1 MNKNFYQSNKYNNN
15 NINYGFFTR
24 QNGES
29 LDNYQSLNCS
39 YSSGDKTE
47 IVKKNITIAKDKLNL
62 KNKKLKLINQTHS
75 NKVLFLNQNNFSD
88 TMDVDGI
95 ITLDKN
101 ICLGILTADCCPIF
115 LFDDKATFICN
126 LHAGWKGCY
135 LNIIK
140 SALGIINQNISGIT
154 NINAIIGPCLGQ
166 KNFEVRN
173 DFKDNFI
180 KINNKYAQFF
190 LIKNNTN
197 NLFNMRGLIN
207 FQLLEAGVFNI
218 ENIDIDTYSNSKLFF
233 SHRRSTHEQ
242 KLPTG
247 RMINIIGFN

>member
-1 MNKNFYQSNKYNNN
+1 MNKNFYQSIKYNNHS
-15 NINYGFFTR
+15 ISYGFFTR
-24 QNGES
+24 QNGKS
-29 LDNYQSLNCS
+29 LGNYKSLNCS
-39 YSSGDKTE
+39 FSSGDRDE
-47 IVKKNITIAKDKLNL
+47 LVKKNISIAKDKLNL
-62 KNKKLKLINQTHS
+62 NNKKLKLINQMHS
-75 NKVLFLNQNNFSD
+75 NKVLFLNQNNFTD
-88 TMDVDGI
+88 TMEVDGL

-126 LHAGWKGCY
+126 LHAGWKGCH

-140 SALGIINQNISGIT
+140 NAIDNINNNLSGIT
-154 NINAIIGPCLGQ
+154 KINAIIGPCLEQ

-173 DFKDNFI
+173 DFKDNFT
-180 KINNKYAQFF
+180 KINKKYNEFF
-190 LIKNNTN
+190 IKKNNTKY
-197 NLFNMRGLIN
+197 LFDMRGLIN
-207 FQLLEAGVFNI
+207 FQLFEVGVFNI

-233 SHRRSTHEQ
+233 SHRRSTHEK